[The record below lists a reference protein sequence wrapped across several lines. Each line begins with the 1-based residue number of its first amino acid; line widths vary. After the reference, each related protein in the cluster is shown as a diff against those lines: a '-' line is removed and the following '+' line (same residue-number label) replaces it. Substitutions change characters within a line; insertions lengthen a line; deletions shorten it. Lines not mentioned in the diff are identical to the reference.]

1 MRISESGIVNG
12 SGKLRMPM
20 DRLNEVFAKHPGA
33 RVIATFEVVER
44 NTSEAQQGY
53 YYGYVLPAIVDAF
66 HKKGTRMSERRA
78 DRWLVEQYPGDIIRE
93 GNPVTIPR
101 QMSLSQM
108 TDFLEWLQQY
118 AAENFEIYIEDPR
131 TL

>member
-1 MRISESGIVNG
+1 MRISEAGLVNR
-12 SGKLRMPM
+12 SGKLLLPM

-93 GNPVTIPR
+93 GNPVSIPR
-101 QMSLSQM
+101 QISLSQM
-108 TDFLEWLQQY
+108 TDFLE
-118 AAENFEIYIEDPR
+118 
-131 TL
+131 